1 MFNMVKKQRETAL
14 QREIAR
20 LSKLVRRGPGG
31 SIKDRLVPRKA
42 DSKPVGYKMQNTFEE
57 NLKGV
62 PGTSMSRGV
71 TFSLVQQIQAKT
83 TGTRVVKPEDVPGW
97 MKSMRNCNTTQG
109 SYNQTIL
116 TDQLGDTVSD
126 VQGRRR

>member
-1 MFNMVKKQRETAL
+1 MFNMVRKQSEL
-14 QREIAR
+14 EKEIAR
-20 LSKLVRRGPGG
+20 LTRLMRRGQDP
-31 SIKDRLVPRKA
+31 IKDRLVPRKA

-62 PGTSMSRGV
+62 PGSSMYRNAHV
-71 TFSLVQQIQAKT
+71 SLVQQIQAKT

-126 VQGRRR
+126 AQGRRR